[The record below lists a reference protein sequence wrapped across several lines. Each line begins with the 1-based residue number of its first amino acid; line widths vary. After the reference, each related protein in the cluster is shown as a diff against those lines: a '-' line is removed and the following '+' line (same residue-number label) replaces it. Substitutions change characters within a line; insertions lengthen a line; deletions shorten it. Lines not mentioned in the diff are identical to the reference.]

1 MEAYEDY
8 KAWLRLKKAG
18 KLDDNQ
24 RSNLHHSS
32 STARAAR
39 GRHEHA
45 DPQPELNGESGFAQ
59 KLRELPARNSG
70 LWIIPAAGVHAS
82 SFKTDFTD
90 SDAKGR
96 VGWNAGIDFRIRAKR
111 FFIQPGVHYFNSSIG
126 LTSKDSLSD
135 APLLSG
141 PRLHSIKVP
150 VLLGVYL
157 TRATSGFFKLNI
169 KGGAS
174 GNYLLAAD
182 QNDSKE
188 FEKDNLETYSYGL
201 NAGLGLEFGL
211 LTLDLSHEWGI
222 SSVLKNSNAKNNL
235 LRVTIGIKL

>member
-1 MEAYEDY
+1 M
-8 KAWLRLKKAG
+8 
-18 KLDDNQ
+18 
-24 RSNLHHSS
+24 
-32 STARAAR
+32 
-39 GRHEHA
+39 
-45 DPQPELNGESGFAQ
+45 
-59 KLRELPARNSG
+59 
-70 LWIIPAAGVHAS
+70 
-82 SFKTDFTD
+82 
-90 SDAKGR
+90 
-96 VGWNAGIDFRIRAKR
+96 GWNAGIDFRIRAKR
-111 FFIQPGVHYFNSSIG
+111 FFIQPGVHYFNSSIE

-157 TRATSGFFKLNI
+157 TRANSGFFKLNV

-174 GNYLLAAD
+174 GNYLLAVD
-182 QNDSKE
+182 KNDSKE
-188 FEKDNLETYSYGL
+188 FEKDNLETYTYGL